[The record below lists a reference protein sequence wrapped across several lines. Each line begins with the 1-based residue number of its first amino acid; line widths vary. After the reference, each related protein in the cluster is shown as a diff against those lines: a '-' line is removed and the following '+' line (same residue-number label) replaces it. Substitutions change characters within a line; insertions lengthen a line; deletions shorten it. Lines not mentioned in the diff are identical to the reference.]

1 MRTLGPRLT
10 RTPPEAQDLPGYRGV
25 TDHAGPLLFRA
36 GVISQDQLHAA
47 LSALALTPGRT
58 LVEQLVASGAVD
70 EDRLCR
76 FFHDRLLVPI
86 IGAAEL
92 ARVSRRAL
100 RLVPAD
106 MAAEFRC
113 VPIRIDAHRNLAL
126 AMADPSDTHAV
137 DEVQFITGMTV
148 FRVAA
153 PASAIA
159 WAIFDLY
166 GVTTPLAE
174 PPADG
179 TTLPLETKK
188 VTEEP
193 EPPSAPVRARTLPA
207 AEVVED
213 VYSED
218 TPIPLPV
225 PFDQTTGRVVLIDPR
240 SLAETLA
247 QMERRPEADPVAET
261 ALREAVLAL
270 EVASTRETIAGA
282 LVTFMKKLC
291 RRAAFFVVRR
301 GELAGWLG
309 QGHGVR
315 ASALRETLLALD
327 RPSTFRDI
335 VQARLPY
342 RGPVSDPPSR
352 DFLIEGLGW
361 APGDMLAIPLTV
373 RERVVGVLYGD
384 ETLHT
389 VPDDL
394 LVSLAR
400 AAELALERALLARKQ
415 P

>member
-1 MRTLGPRLT
+1 M
-10 RTPPEAQDLPGYRGV
+10 
-25 TDHAGPLLFRA
+25 TDHAGPLLYRA
-36 GVISQDQLHAA
+36 GLITQDQHHAA
-47 LSALALTPGRT
+47 LAALALTPGRT

-70 EDRLCR
+70 ENRLCR

-86 IGAAEL
+86 IGAEEL

-100 RLVPAD
+100 RVLPGD

-174 PPADG
+174 APADG
-179 TTLPLETKK
+179 ATVPLETKK
-188 VTEEP
+188 AAEAEAESTP
-193 EPPSAPVRARTLPA
+193 APRARTLPP

-218 TPIPLPV
+218 TPIPAPV

-240 SLAETLA
+240 SLAERLA
-247 QMERRPEADPVAET
+247 QMERKPEADPVAET

-270 EVASTRETIAGA
+270 EVAGTREAVAGA

-309 QGHGVR
+309 QGQGIR
-315 ASALRETLLALD
+315 ATPLRETLLRLD

-335 VQARLPY
+335 VQTRLPY

-361 APGDMLAIPLTV
+361 APTEMLAIPLAV
-373 RERVVGVLYGD
+373 RERVVGILYGD

-389 VPDDL
+389 VPDEL

>member
-1 MRTLGPRLT
+1 
-10 RTPPEAQDLPGYRGV
+10 V
-25 TDHAGPLLFRA
+25 TDHAGPLLYRA
-36 GVISQDQLHAA
+36 GLITQDQHHAA
-47 LSALALTPGRT
+47 LAALALNPGRT
-58 LVEQLVASGAVD
+58 LVEELVAGGAVD
-70 EDRLCR
+70 EDRLCK
-76 FFHDRLLVPI
+76 FFHERLLVPI
-86 IGAAEL
+86 VGAEEL

-100 RLVPAD
+100 RALPGD

-137 DEVQFITGMTV
+137 DEVQFVTGMTV

-166 GVTTPLAE
+166 GVTTPLA
-174 PPADG
+174 G
-179 TTLPLETKK
+179 TPGDAVPLETKK
-188 VTEEP
+188 PAESEP
-193 EPPSAPVRARTLPA
+193 TPTPAPRARTLPP

-218 TPIPLPV
+218 TPIPAPV

-240 SLAETLA
+240 SLAERLA
-247 QMERRPEADPVAET
+247 QMERKPEADPIAET

-270 EVASTRETIAGA
+270 EVASTREAVAGA

-309 QGHGVR
+309 QGHGIR
-315 ASALRETLLALD
+315 ATALRETLLGLD

-335 VQARLPY
+335 VQTRLPY

-361 APGDMLAIPLTV
+361 APSDMLAIPLAV
-373 RERVVGVLYGD
+373 RDRVVGVIYGD
-384 ETLHT
+384 ETQHT
-389 VPDDL
+389 VPDEL

-400 AAELALERALLARKQ
+400 AAELALERALIARKQ

>member
-1 MRTLGPRLT
+1 M
-10 RTPPEAQDLPGYRGV
+10 

-36 GVISQDQLHAA
+36 GLITQDQLHAA
-47 LSALALTPGRT
+47 LAALALTPGRT
-58 LVEQLVASGAVD
+58 LVEQLVVSGAVD
-70 EDRLCR
+70 EERLCR

-86 IGAAEL
+86 IGPEEL

-100 RLVPAD
+100 RALPGD

-166 GVTTPLAE
+166 GVTTPLAQTSG
-174 PPADG
+174 DG
-179 TTLPLETKK
+179 VAVPLEVKK
-188 VTEEP
+188 DGG
-193 EPPSAPVRARTLPA
+193 PPTPTPTTTPTPTPRVRTLPA
-207 AEVVED
+207 AEVVD
-213 VYSED
+213 DIYSED
-218 TPIPLPV
+218 TPIPAPV
-225 PFDQTTGRVVLIDPR
+225 PFDQTTGRIVLIDPR

-247 QMERRPEADPVAET
+247 QMERKPEADPVAET

-270 EVASTRETIAGA
+270 EVAGTREAVAGA

-309 QGHGVR
+309 QGHGIR
-315 ASALRETLLALD
+315 ATALRETLLRLD

-335 VQARLPY
+335 VQTRLPY
-342 RGPVSDPPSR
+342 RGPVTDPPSR

-361 APGDMLAIPLTV
+361 APGDMLVIPLAV

-384 ETLHT
+384 ETQHT
-389 VPDDL
+389 VPDEL

-400 AAELALERALLARKQ
+400 AAEIAIERALIARKQ